1 MTHLEA
7 AIEGEGAPFR
17 RAQAQLWAARALEV
31 LGRGEEAAVHR
42 RAVMSSEGPWVGPLR
57 AQAAADADRP
67 VSGRRL
73 RRLHYSVDLVD
84 ASL

>member
-1 MTHLEA
+1 MTHLEV

-17 RAQAQLWAARALEV
+17 RAQAQLWAARTLEV

-42 RAVMSSEGPWVGPLR
+42 RAVMSSEGSLVGPLR
-57 AQAAADADRP
+57 AQAARDADRS
-67 VSGRRL
+67 VSARRL

-84 ASL
+84 ASI